1 MEPILSNPYWWFAS
15 PWRWIILCLSLT
27 GCAALPPAPS
37 PADDKSPEATCLKFY
52 RVLDQTMEIQRT
64 LDVRH
69 TRIPGL
75 PFLRTSRFWASFS
88 PASMT
93 PVAYRTW
100 LTHQNALAI
109 EGLTL
114 EWLRLTSSQQR
125 DLLTLL
131 PDHQENIA
139 ATLVHCGAQLVEEQA
154 VQPTLASFDVPDH
167 YQGWKRWLGLYP
179 LAALPF
185 YRGVLEEHRTLSQR
199 QAGFTPPRFDE
210 PETDP
215 WHYFGQQNATLS
227 PNDALTLLSQQPV
240 DPLGIPLMDA
250 STRQQLLTAFQPT
263 IAVPASDGGL
273 ADNDRPLRLS
283 VSKSGDLQPQL
294 SEPTL
299 YTDIAYGRYRDQVT
313 VQLIYS
319 VWFSER
325 RPEGTMDLLAGRYN
339 GIAWRVHLLPSGAVI
354 GFDKMHQCG
363 CWYQFFPAMG
373 FRTRPSLA
381 FGQEPFHIGQPLDPR
396 ARLTLWL
403 EPNTHHLLGASTGS
417 VNAAAEPFNVAD
429 YNELRALDSG
439 SAAPTVAAFDAEG
452 LLPGSERLERWI
464 FWPMGIRSPGAMR
477 VLGTHA
483 IAFIG
488 RRHFDDPALLDE
500 LGL

>member
-1 MEPILSNPYWWFAS
+1 MEA
-15 PWRWIILCLSLT
+15 R
-27 GCAALPPAPS
+27 
-37 PADDKSPEATCLKFY
+37 
-52 RVLDQTMEIQRT
+52 RT

-69 TRIPGL
+69 TRVPGL

-93 PVAYRTW
+93 PAAYRTW
-100 LTHQNALAI
+100 LEHQNALAI
-109 EGLTL
+109 EGLAL
-114 EWLRLTSSQQR
+114 EWLRLPASQQR
-125 DLLTLL
+125 ALMPLL
-131 PDHQENIA
+131 PKRHEDIS
-139 ATLVHCGAQLVEEQA
+139 ATLIHCGEPLVAKQA
-154 VQPTLASFDVPDH
+154 LQPRVAPFDVPDH

-185 YRGVLEEHRTLSQR
+185 YRGVIEEHRTLSRR
-199 QAGFTPPRFDE
+199 QAGFTAPLSDA

-215 WHYFGQQNATLS
+215 WHYFGQQNTTLS
-227 PNDALTLLSQQPV
+227 PGNALTLLSQQTI

-263 IAVPASDGGL
+263 IAVQANDGGL
-273 ADNDRPLRLS
+273 ADNDHPLRLS
-283 VSKSGDLQPQL
+283 VSNAGDLQPRL
-294 SEPTL
+294 SKPTL

-325 RPEGTMDLLAGRYN
+325 RPEGSLDLLAGRYN

-354 GFDKMHQCG
+354 GFDKMHLCG

-373 FRTRPSLA
+373 FRPRPSLPL
-381 FGQEPFHIGQPLDPR
+381 GQEPFHIGQTLDPR
-396 ARLTLWL
+396 TRLTLWL
-403 EPNTHHLLGASTGS
+403 ESNTHHLRGISSGP
-417 VNAAAEPFNVAD
+417 VNASVVPFEIQD
-429 YNELRALDSG
+429 YNELRALEGDD
-439 SAAPTVAAFDAEG
+439 TDQVVAAFDENG
-452 LLPGSERLERWI
+452 LLPGSERLERWV
-464 FWPMGIRSPGAMR
+464 FWPMGIRSPGALR
-477 VLGTHA
+477 ILGTHA

-488 RRHFDDPALLDE
+488 RRHFDDPELLDE